1 MRHPGAGNSLAAAL
15 AALSSLAW
23 LAGCA
28 SPKPQPPAGLA
39 GDPPQFIQAEALAA
53 AEAAGS
59 VHVDMTSSSGSG
71 STVYSSDVSSS
82 AGRQVITITGGGEA
96 TVLDVAGVGYLSG
109 NPAAL
114 VGFFGFPAAA
124 SARLAGRWISFRS
137 GQPYY
142 QQVVNAVTLDSAIG
156 VVRLSGRLASK
167 GAGRVGGQPVVGVRG
182 TAQSVPGLPAGAKA
196 TLFVATT
203 GRLLPVSY
211 REASGSIRLG
221 AVFSRWG
228 ETVSVAA
235 PRDAIPIS
243 SVITSSGAT

>member
-1 MRHPGAGNSLAAAL
+1 
-15 AALSSLAW
+15 
-23 LAGCA
+23 
-28 SPKPQPPAGLA
+28 
-39 GDPPQFIQAEALAA
+39 
-53 AEAAGS
+53 
-59 VHVDMTSSSGSG
+59 MTSSSGSG